1 MPDWFKLNYK
11 NMLPLLYTEALQ
23 KIDLQHDF
31 FFFFFFKKEAY
42 CTKKK
47 KGKVK
52 LEKNE
57 QGYDIR

>member
-1 MPDWFKLNYK
+1 MNYK
-11 NMLPLLYTEALQ
+11 NNATITIYGSLAKKLIFNM
-23 KIDLQHDF
+23 IF
-31 FFFFFFKKEAY
+31 FLFIFIFLKKEAY

>member
-1 MPDWFKLNYK
+1 MRDWFKLNYK
-11 NMLPLLYTEALQ
+11 KMLPLLYTEALQ

-31 FFFFFFKKEAY
+31 FFFLKKETY